1 MKSQQAMRILFV
13 MLFMIISIPFTS
25 PVHAQSSVWKES
37 RTVSFTGGNKNI
49 SVLWADLKDDK
60 IRIDSVLA
68 HGKIG
73 ATDALSSIVQSASN
87 TDATAIGGINGS
99 FFNAYAD
106 MQPSGTLMLDG
117 KVLHMANTGSVLA
130 ISGDN
135 TVSVDPLFVKIVGG
149 TNGQWEWPY
158 SWYSWNINHYYSDA
172 AATMIFTPEYAGPRP
187 SHDFTSIEV
196 DKGVVTK
203 KGSGS
208 FYIPTDGFLVLTKDV
223 NVSKV
228 FELGKTAEYRMEYYA
243 NDFTTVGHS
252 GISLDY
258 ANIRTVVG
266 AGPTLVENGKLKADA
281 GAEGFTE
288 GKITSSAATR
298 SLIGITEDN
307 RLGMTVVSGV
317 TVKQL
322 GEIALSLGMVEAMNL
337 DGGGSSGLYY
347 NGSYMTTPGRLL
359 SNAVVIKILN
369 ESPMTILLNNK
380 PLFFDTE
387 PYLNKTY
394 NRTLVPLRG
403 ISEALGASVGWNAAT
418 SSITIERLDTKL
430 ELKVGS
436 ASILVNGKSET
447 MDVPVLLKD
456 SRTYVPLRFITQ
468 YFGGDV
474 KWIQESKTVELTIGD
489 ATQWIEQA
497 KQYEVA
503 NQYDEAKQSYLA
515 ILEMDTN
522 NIFAAKRLAVI
533 YANLTPDKIKA
544 IKYYEKVYE
553 LDPKDAANVASL
565 AWAYYDNMQLEKAI
579 DMFLIYDE
587 RVPSSGVGYY
597 GAAVC
602 YSHYQKNDVDS
613 AVKYYQLALKK
624 ALTPAQIDFAM
635 KYITKHE

>member
-1 MKSQQAMRILFV
+1 MKLGQSICILFV
-13 MLFMIISIPFTS
+13 ALFIAVSILPPTL
-25 PVHAQSSVWKES
+25 VQAQSSVWKES
-37 RTVSFTGGNKNI
+37 RSVSYTGGSKNI

-87 TDATAIGGINGS
+87 TDGAAIGGINGS

-106 MQPSGTLMLDG
+106 MQPSGTLMVDG
-117 KVLHMANTGSVLA
+117 EVLHMANTGSVLA

-135 TVSVDPLFVKIVGG
+135 RVSVDPLFIKIVGG

-158 SWYSWNINHYYSDA
+158 NWYSWNINHYYTDP

-203 KGSGS
+203 KSTGS
-208 FYIPTDGFLVLTKDV
+208 FHIPTDGFLVLTKDV
-223 NVSKV
+223 KVSQV

-243 NDFTTVGHS
+243 NDFTTANHTGV
-252 GISLDY
+252 SLDY
-258 ANIRTVVG
+258 DHIRTVVG
-266 AGPTLVENGKLKADA
+266 AGPTLVKNGKLKADA

-298 SLIGITEDN
+298 SLIGVTADN
-307 RLGMTVVSGV
+307 KLGMAVVSGV

-322 GEIALSLGMVEAMNL
+322 GEIAQSLGMVEAMNL

-347 NGSYMTTPGRLL
+347 NGSYIATPGRLL

-403 ISEALGASVGWNAAT
+403 ITEALGASVGWNGAT

-489 ATQWIEQA
+489 ATRLIEQG
-497 KQYEVA
+497 KIYEA
-503 NQYDEAKQSYLA
+503 SNQYDEAKQSYLTV
-515 ILEMDTN
+515 LEMDAR

-533 YANLTPDKIKA
+533 YASLSPDKLKA
-544 IKYYEKVYE
+544 IEYYEKVYE
-553 LDPKDAANVASL
+553 LDPKDAANVSSL
-565 AWAYYDNMQLEKAI
+565 AWAYYGNMQLEEAI
-579 DMFLIYDE
+579 DMFLIYHE
-587 RVPSSGVGYY
+587 MVPSSGVGYY

-602 YSHYQKNDVDS
+602 YSHYQKNEVKS
-613 AVKYYQLALKK
+613 AVKYYKLALEK
-624 ALTPAQIDFAM
+624 ALTPAQIDFAV
-635 KYITKHE
+635 KYIQEHE

>member
-13 MLFMIISIPFTS
+13 TLFMIISIPFTLQ
-25 PVHAQSSVWKES
+25 VQAQSSVWKES
-37 RTVSFTGGNKNI
+37 RTVSYTGGNKNI

-106 MQPSGTLMLDG
+106 MQPSGTLILDG

-130 ISGDN
+130 ISGN
-135 TVSVDPLFVKIVGG
+135 NAVSVDPLFVKIVGG

-203 KGSGS
+203 KGSGG

-258 ANIRTVVG
+258 DHIRTAVG
-266 AGPTLVENGKLKADA
+266 AGPTLVKNGKLKADA

-298 SLIGITEDN
+298 SLIGITDDN
-307 RLGMTVVSGV
+307 RLGMAVVSGV

-369 ESPMTILLNNK
+369 ESPITILLNNK

-418 SSITIERLDTKL
+418 SSITIERFDTKL

-436 ASILVNGKSET
+436 ESILVNGKSET
-447 MDVPVLLKD
+447 MDVPVILKD

-468 YFGGDV
+468 YLGGDV
-474 KWIQESKTVELTIGD
+474 KWIQESKTVELTIND
-489 ATQWIEQA
+489 TTHLIEQG
-497 KQYEVA
+497 KQY
-503 NQYDEAKQSYLA
+503 
-515 ILEMDTN
+515 
-522 NIFAAKRLAVI
+522 
-533 YANLTPDKIKA
+533 
-544 IKYYEKVYE
+544 
-553 LDPKDAANVASL
+553 
-565 AWAYYDNMQLEKAI
+565 
-579 DMFLIYDE
+579 
-587 RVPSSGVGYY
+587 
-597 GAAVC
+597 
-602 YSHYQKNDVDS
+602 
-613 AVKYYQLALKK
+613 
-624 ALTPAQIDFAM
+624 
-635 KYITKHE
+635 

>member
-1 MKSQQAMRILFV
+1 MKLRQFMLILLVTLCV
-13 MLFMIISIPFTS
+13 MISILPPTA
-25 PVHAQSSVWKES
+25 VQAQSGVWKEN
-37 RTVSFTGGNKNI
+37 RTVSYTGGSKNI
-49 SVLWADLKDDK
+49 SVLWADLKNDK
-60 IRIDSVLA
+60 IRVDAVLA
-68 HGKIG
+68 RGQIG

-87 TDATAIGGINGS
+87 TDGTAIGGINGS

-135 TVSVDPLFVKIVGG
+135 KVSVDPLFVKIVGG
-149 TNGQWEWPY
+149 TKGQWEWPY
-158 SWYSWNINHYYSDA
+158 SWYSWNINHYYTDS
-172 AATMIFTPEYAGPRP
+172 AATMIFTPEYAGPKP

-203 KGSGS
+203 KGSGG
-208 FYIPTDGFLVLTKDV
+208 FTIPADGFLVLTKDIK
-223 NVSKV
+223 VSQV
-228 FELGKTAEYRMEYYA
+228 FEIGETADYRMTYYLNNYA
-243 NDFTTVGHS
+243 TTGHN
-252 GISLDY
+252 GVSLDY
-258 ANIRTVVG
+258 DHIRSVIG
-266 AGPTLVENGKLKADA
+266 AGPTLVGDGKLKADA
-281 GAEGFTE
+281 SSEGFTE
-288 GKITSSAATR
+288 GKITSSLATR
-298 SLIGITEDN
+298 SLIGITADN
-307 RLGMTVVSGV
+307 RMGMAVVSGV
-317 TVKQL
+317 TIKQL

-359 SNAVVIKILN
+359 SNAVVIKILK
-369 ESPMTILLNNK
+369 ESPMRILLNNK
-380 PLFFDTE
+380 PIFFDTE

-418 SSITIERLDTKL
+418 SSITITRFDKKL

-436 ASILVNGKSET
+436 ASILVNGKSEI

-474 KWIQESKTVELTIGD
+474 KWIQESKTVELTIND
-489 ATQWIEQA
+489 ANRLIEQA
-497 KQYEVA
+497 KLYEVA
-503 NQYDEAKQSYLA
+503 SQYDEAKQNYLA
-515 ILEMDTN
+515 ILEMDTS

-533 YANLTPDKIKA
+533 YASLSPDKVKA

-553 LDPKDAANVASL
+553 LDPKDAANVSSL
-565 AWAYYDNMQLEKAI
+565 AWAYYGDMQLEKAI
-579 DMFLIYDE
+579 DMFLIYAEMAPD
-587 RVPSSGVGYY
+587 SGAGYY

-602 YSHYQKNDVDS
+602 YSHYQKNDVES

-624 ALTPAQIDFAM
+624 TLTSSQIDFAM
-635 KYITKHE
+635 KYIEKH

>member
-37 RTVSFTGGNKNI
+37 RTVSYTGGNKNI

-196 DKGVVTK
+196 DKGVVIK
-203 KGSGS
+203 KGSGG
-208 FYIPTDGFLVLTKDV
+208 FNIPTDGFLVLTKDMK
-223 NVSKV
+223 VSNV
-228 FELGKTAEYRMEYYA
+228 FEIGKTAEYRMEYYA

-258 ANIRTVVG
+258 AHIRTVVG
-266 AGPTLVENGKLKADA
+266 AGPTLVKNGKLKADA

-298 SLIGITEDN
+298 SLIGVTSDN
-307 RLGMTVVSGV
+307 RLGMAVVSGV

-489 ATQWIEQA
+489 ASQWIEQA

-503 NQYDEAKQSYLA
+503 NQYDEAKQSYLTV
-515 ILEMDTN
+515 LEMDAK

-533 YANLTPDKIKA
+533 YASLSPDKIKA

-624 ALTPAQIDFAM
+624 ALAPAQIDFAM

>member
-13 MLFMIISIPFTS
+13 TLFVIISIPFTS
-25 PVHAQSSVWKES
+25 PVQAQSSVWKEN
-37 RTVSFTGGNKNI
+37 RTVTYTGGNKNI

-60 IRIDSVLA
+60 IRIDAVLA
-68 HGKIG
+68 RGKIG
-73 ATDALSSIVQSASN
+73 ATDALSTIVQSASN
-87 TDATAIGGINGS
+87 SDGTAVGGINGT

-117 KVLHMANTGSVLA
+117 EVLHMANTGSVLA

-149 TNGQWEWPY
+149 TNGQWDWPY
-158 SWYSWNINHYYSDA
+158 SWYSWNINHYYSDS

-196 DKGVVTK
+196 DKGVVIK
-203 KGSGS
+203 KSTGS
-208 FYIPTDGFLVLTKDV
+208 FNIPVDGFLVLTKDV

-228 FELGKTAEYRMEYYA
+228 FEIGKTADYKTEYYV
-243 NDFTTVGHS
+243 NNYTTTGHA
-252 GISLDY
+252 GVSLDY
-258 ANIRTVVG
+258 DNIRTVIG
-266 AGPTLVENGKLKADA
+266 AGPTLVKNGKLKADA

-298 SLIGITEDN
+298 SLIGITADN

-387 PYLNKTY
+387 PYVNKSY

-403 ISEALGASVGWNAAT
+403 ITEALGASVGWNAAT
-418 SSITIERLDTKL
+418 SSITITRSDTKL

-436 ASILVNGKSET
+436 ASVLVNGKSEM

-474 KWIQESKTVELTIGD
+474 KWIQESKTVELTIND
-489 ATQWIEQA
+489 TTQWIEQA
-497 KQYEVA
+497 KQYEAA
-503 NQYDEAKQSYLA
+503 NQYEEAEQKYKA
-515 ILEMDTN
+515 ILEMDAN

-533 YANLTPDKIKA
+533 YASLSPDKINA

-579 DMFLIYDE
+579 DMFLIYNE
-587 RVPSSGVGYY
+587 MVPSSGVGYY

-602 YSHYQKNDVDS
+602 YSHYQKNDINS

-624 ALTPAQIDFAM
+624 ALAPAQIDFAM

>member
-13 MLFMIISIPFTS
+13 TLFMIISIPFTLQ
-25 PVHAQSSVWKES
+25 VQAQSSVWKES
-37 RTVSFTGGNKNI
+37 RTVSYTGGNKNI

-106 MQPSGTLMLDG
+106 MQPSGTLILDG

-130 ISGDN
+130 ISGN
-135 TVSVDPLFVKIVGG
+135 NAVSVDPLFVKIVGG

-203 KGSGS
+203 KGSGG

-258 ANIRTVVG
+258 DHIRTAVG
-266 AGPTLVENGKLKADA
+266 AGPTLVKNGKLKADA

-298 SLIGITEDN
+298 SLIGITDDN
-307 RLGMTVVSGV
+307 RLGMAVVSGV

-369 ESPMTILLNNK
+369 ESPITILLNNK

-418 SSITIERLDTKL
+418 SSITIERFDTKL

-447 MDVPVLLKD
+447 MDVPVILKD

-474 KWIQESKTVELTIGD
+474 KWIQESKTVELTIND
-489 ATQWIEQA
+489 TTHLIEQG
-497 KQYEVA
+497 KQYEAA
-503 NQYDEAKQSYLA
+503 NQYDEARQSYLA
-515 ILEMDTN
+515 ILEIDTN

-533 YANLTPDKIKA
+533 YANLIPDKIEA
-544 IKYYEKVYE
+544 IKYYERIYE
-553 LDPKDAANVASL
+553 LDPKDAANIASL

-579 DMFLIYDE
+579 GMFLIYDE

-613 AVKYYQLALKK
+613 AVNYYQLALNK
-624 ALTPAQIDFAM
+624 ALTPTQIDFAM
-635 KYITKHE
+635 KYIAKHE